1 VLLRFLRR
9 NLVSGVLVIAPMAV
23 TIYVIVLGWEFAR
36 RAAAWL
42 QRLFGL
48 SFPEWLEAFLPILG
62 VLAAL
67 IAIAVAGALAQ
78 ALLGR
83 WTLGLLERILG
94 YVPIIRDVYNAVKR
108 LAATLFSAQG
118 TQFSKAALI
127 EYPRPGIWALV
138 FVVQRVN
145 GALPNVAEGLTAVLL
160 PTSPLPMSG
169 VVLFVPSKDLIPLD
183 VSVEEAFRVVVSAG
197 FLLPDRSALRNSAG
211 KTITPP
217 PEA

>member
-1 VLLRFLRR
+1 MLRFLRR
-9 NLVSGVLVIAPMAV
+9 HLVSGVLVIAPIAV
-23 TIYVIVLGWEFAR
+23 TVYVILLGWEYAR
-36 RAAAWL
+36 RGAIAL
-42 QRLFGL
+42 QRLLGL
-48 SFPEWLEAFLPILG
+48 ALPDWVEAFLPILG

-67 IAIAVAGALAQ
+67 VVIAVAGALAQ

-83 WTLGLLERILG
+83 WVLSLFEWIVS
-94 YVPIIRDVYNAVKR
+94 YVPIVRDVYNAVKR

-145 GALPNVAEGLTAVLL
+145 GALPPVAEGLTAVLL

-169 VVLFVPSKDLIPLD
+169 VVLFVPSRDLVPLD

-197 FLLPDRSALRNSAG
+197 FLLPDRSAFKNAAG
-211 KTITPP
+211 KPVAPP
-217 PEA
+217 PRS